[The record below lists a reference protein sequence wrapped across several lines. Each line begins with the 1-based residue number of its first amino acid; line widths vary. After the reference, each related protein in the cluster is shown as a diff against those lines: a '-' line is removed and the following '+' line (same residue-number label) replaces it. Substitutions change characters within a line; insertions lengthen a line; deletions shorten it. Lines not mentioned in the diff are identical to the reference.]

1 MPRLEESIGFLLSDA
16 SRLMRRSFEQRITGS
31 SLTLAQA
38 RALAHVA
45 RNEGCRQVELAD
57 QLEVKPITLARL
69 LDQLEQAE
77 LVERRPDP
85 DDRRAYR
92 LYLRPQAD
100 QALDDIRTA
109 GAAMLAVALQGF
121 SEAEADAL
129 ASALRKMRS
138 NLSSR

>member
-1 MPRLEESIGFLLSDA
+1 MARLEESIGFLLADA
-16 SRLMRRSFEQRITGS
+16 SRLMRRSFEQHITGS

-92 LYLRPQAD
+92 LHLRPQAD
-100 QALDDIRTA
+100 KALEDIRSA
-109 GAAMLAVALQGF
+109 GAALLAVALQGF
-121 SEAEADAL
+121 SEAETDAL

>member
-1 MPRLEESIGFLLSDA
+1 MAILEESLGFLLADA
-16 SRLMRRSFEQRITGS
+16 SRLMRRAFEQQITGS
-31 SLTLAQA
+31 NLTLSQA

-45 RNEGCRQVELAD
+45 RNEGCRQVELAE

-69 LDQLEQAE
+69 LDQLEQAG

-92 LYLRPQAD
+92 LHLCAQAD
-100 QALDDIRTA
+100 QALADIRAA
-109 GAAMLAVALQGF
+109 GAAMLADALQGI
-121 SEAEADAL
+121 SEEEEAAL
-129 ASALRKMRS
+129 TNALRKMRA

>member
-1 MPRLEESIGFLLSDA
+1 MAILEESLGFLLADA
-16 SRLMRRSFEQRITGS
+16 SRLMRRAFERQITGS
-31 SLTLAQA
+31 SLTLSQA

-45 RNEGCRQVELAD
+45 RHEGCRQVDLAD

-69 LDQLEQAE
+69 LDQLEQAG

-92 LYLRPQAD
+92 LHLRAQAD
-100 QALDDIRTA
+100 QALADIRAA
-109 GAAMLAVALQGF
+109 GAAMLAEALQGI
-121 SEAEADAL
+121 SEEEEAAL
-129 ASALRKMRS
+129 TNALRKMRA

>member
-1 MPRLEESIGFLLSDA
+1 MAILEESLGFLLADA
-16 SRLMRRSFEQRITGS
+16 SRLMRRAFERQITGS
-31 SLTLAQA
+31 NLTLSQA

-45 RNEGCRQVELAD
+45 RNEGCRQVELAE

-69 LDQLEQAE
+69 LDQLEQAG

-92 LYLRPQAD
+92 LHLRSQAD
-100 QALDDIRTA
+100 QALADIRVA
-109 GAAMLAVALQGF
+109 GAAILAEALQGI
-121 SEAEADAL
+121 STEEEAAL
-129 ASALRKMRS
+129 ANALRKMRA

>member
-1 MPRLEESIGFLLSDA
+1 MPRLEESIGFLLADA
-16 SRLMRRSFEQRITGS
+16 SRLMRRSFEQHITGS

-92 LYLRPQAD
+92 LYLRPRAD
-100 QALDDIRTA
+100 KALDDIRTA
-109 GAAMLAVALQGF
+109 GAAMLAVALDGF
-121 SEAEADAL
+121 SEAETAAL
-129 ASALRKMRS
+129 SSALRKMRS

>member
-1 MPRLEESIGFLLSDA
+1 MAILEESLGFLLADA
-16 SRLMRRSFEQRITGS
+16 SRLMRRAFERQITGS
-31 SLTLAQA
+31 NLTLSQA

-45 RNEGCRQVELAD
+45 RNEGCRQVELAE

-69 LDQLEQAE
+69 LDQLEQAG

-92 LYLRPQAD
+92 LHLCAQAD
-100 QALDDIRTA
+100 QALADIRTA
-109 GAAMLAVALQGF
+109 GAAILAEALQGI
-121 SEAEADAL
+121 SEEEEAAL
-129 ASALRKMRS
+129 TNALRKMRA

>member
-1 MPRLEESIGFLLSDA
+1 MAILEESLGFLLADA
-16 SRLMRRSFEQRITGS
+16 SRLMRRAFERQITGS
-31 SLTLAQA
+31 NLTLSQA

-45 RNEGCRQVELAD
+45 RNEGCRQVELAE

-69 LDQLEQAE
+69 LDQLEQAG

-92 LYLRPQAD
+92 LHLCAQAD
-100 QALDDIRTA
+100 QALADIRTA
-109 GAAMLAVALQGF
+109 GAAILAEALQGI
-121 SEAEADAL
+121 SEEEEAAL
-129 ASALRKMRS
+129 ANALRKMRA

>member
-1 MPRLEESIGFLLSDA
+1 MPRLEESVGFLLADA
-16 SRLMRRSFEQRITGS
+16 SRLMRRAFERQITGS
-31 SLTLAQA
+31 SLTLSQA

-69 LDQLEQAE
+69 LDQLEQAG

-92 LYLRPQAD
+92 LYLREQAGA
-100 QALDDIRTA
+100 ALDDIRAA
-109 GAAMLAVALQGF
+109 GAAILADALKGF

-129 ASALRKMRS
+129 GKALRRMRE

>member
-1 MPRLEESIGFLLSDA
+1 MAVREESLGFLMADV
-16 SRLMRRSFEQRITGS
+16 SRLMRRTFERRLEGS
-31 SLTLAQA
+31 ALTLSQA

-69 LDQLEQAE
+69 IDQLEQVG

-85 DDRRAYR
+85 NDRRAYQ
-92 LYLRPQAD
+92 LFLCAKAKQELREIEKVSAATHED
-100 QALDDIRTA
+100 ALRD
-109 GAAMLAVALQGF
+109 L
-121 SEAEADAL
+121 SEAEAIVLSRAL
-129 ASALRKMRS
+129 SKMRA

>member
-1 MPRLEESIGFLLSDA
+1 MAALEESLGFLIADV
-16 SRLMRRSFEQRITGS
+16 SRLMRRSFEQNLTGS
-31 SLTLAQA
+31 SLTLSQA

-45 RNEGCRQVELAD
+45 RNEGCRQVELAER
-57 QLEVKPITLARL
+57 LEIKPITLARL

-92 LYLRPQAD
+92 LYLREQAD
-100 QALDDIRTA
+100 KALADIRTA
-109 GAAMLAVALQGF
+109 GAAIHVTALQGI
-121 SEAEADAL
+121 SETEAMVL
-129 ASALRKMRS
+129 ASALRKLRE